1 MTVLISFL
9 GKGQDGRGYR
19 SASYRFEDGTVFT
32 DQKYLGQTL
41 TRKLQPSRVIL
52 LGTSGSMWDVFLESE
67 AGALE
72 NEWLELADAVTRQS
86 VDVAQLRPF
95 EQYLSRTMG
104 MPVHC
109 ELIPYARDTT
119 EQLAI
124 LSGLGELLGNGEE
137 VIMDVTHGFRHLP
150 MLALVAARFLEK
162 TRQVTV
168 RQIYYG
174 AFDMSQ
180 EQLTPVLELKGF
192 LELLDW
198 VDGLSTFD
206 KDGDYGVFA
215 PLLESQGLSNANA
228 RLLRK
233 AAFHERTSNSSQSRD
248 ALSTIAAAM
257 EELDA
262 PLFNLFKKQLL
273 ARLSWFR
280 RNTRGQREMQLARE
294 YLGRGDYLRAVIYGL
309 EGLISHRVVKDQADE
324 NDFQTRKQYADDLKD
339 NPSFR
344 RLNHLRNALA
354 HGVKPTD
361 NETLSALKD
370 EQRLRQS
377 LQDRFD
383 HLLD

>member
-1 MTVLISFL
+1 MTTLISFL

-19 SASYRFEDGTVFT
+19 SASYRFEDGTVYEG
-32 DQKYLGQTL
+32 QKYLGQTL
-41 TRKLQPSRVIL
+41 TRKLQPARVIL
-52 LGTSGSMWDVFLESE
+52 LGTSGSMWDVFLEGG
-67 AGALE
+67 AGDLE
-72 NEWLELADAVTRQS
+72 NEWLALADSVAGQS
-86 VDVAQLRPF
+86 VDVVQLRPF
-95 EQYLSRTMG
+95 EQYLSQTMG

-109 ELIPYARDTT
+109 ELIPYARDTE
-119 EQLAI
+119 EQMTI
-124 LSGLGELLGNGEE
+124 LSRLAELLGQGEE

-150 MLALVAARFLEK
+150 MLALVAARFLQK
-162 TRQVTV
+162 TRNVMV

-180 EQLTPVLELKGF
+180 DNLTPVLELKGF

-198 VDGLSTFD
+198 VDGLATFD

-215 PLLESQGLSNANA
+215 PLLESQGLNSANA

-248 ALSTIAAAM
+248 SLGTIAAAM
-257 EELDA
+257 EELNT

-273 ARLSWFR
+273 NRLSWFR
-280 RNTRGQREMQLARE
+280 RSTRGQREMQLGRE
-294 YLGRGDYLRAVIYGL
+294 YLERGDYLRAVIYGL
-309 EGLISHRVVKDQADE
+309 EGLISHRVTKDQGDE
-324 NDFQTRKQYADDLKD
+324 NDFQTRKQCSDDLKD
-339 NPSFR
+339 NQSFR
-344 RLNHLRNALA
+344 RLSYLRNALA
-354 HGVKPTD
+354 HGVKPND